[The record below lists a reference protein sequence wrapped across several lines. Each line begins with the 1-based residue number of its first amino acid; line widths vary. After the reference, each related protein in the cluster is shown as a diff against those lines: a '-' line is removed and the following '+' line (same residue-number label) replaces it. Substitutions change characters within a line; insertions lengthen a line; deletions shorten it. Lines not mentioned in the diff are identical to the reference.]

1 MTFDRQ
7 LSRHFT
13 LHEAIFSQVAT
24 RRLIGNVPSQ
34 KQFAAIRITAERLE
48 RVREIL
54 GFPVIVQSWF
64 RSPELNQAV
73 GGSAFSAHLQ
83 GWAVDFVCPAYGTTG
98 QVFDAIRESGLA
110 FDQLIAEWPDSPGG
124 GWLHIS
130 FDERQRGQCLT
141 FDGLRYRS
149 AA

>member
-1 MTFDRQ
+1 MTIDRQ

-24 RRLIGNVPSQ
+24 RRLI
-34 KQFAAIRITAERLE
+34 
-48 RVREIL
+48 
-54 GFPVIVQSWF
+54 
-64 RSPELNQAV
+64 
-73 GGSAFSAHLQ
+73 
-83 GWAVDFVCPAYGTTG
+83 
-98 QVFDAIRESGLA
+98 
-110 FDQLIAEWPDSPGG
+110 AEWPDSPGG

-130 FDERQRGQCLT
+130 FDERRRGQCLS